1 MAATI
6 DSATWTRP
14 SARGKMDVVIGAK
27 ATASQP
33 VAPKHDEGCGL
44 SAYMALPTDQYV
56 LIPLP
61 NKAKLEKLDEGHFAL
76 RVPEIQIFNVWLRP
90 YVVATVQVTEDGV
103 IIEAQEAKI
112 EGSPEVDR
120 LELNSKTAFS
130 IKVVLKGIEDPRG
143 LRSKLV
149 AQSEVNVWV
158 DPPPIFR
165 AMFPKRLMYETGN
178 SVLRTTLNMLQ
189 NTFLQGLARDYE
201 RWATDKAYR
210 ETRKKLSA

>member
-1 MAATI
+1 MTFPLR
-6 DSATWTRP
+6 SLLLSVPSHTPCLLLLVSP
-14 SARGKMDVVIGAK
+14 SALSLALLHLHL
-27 ATASQP
+27 ASRAP
-33 VAPKHDEGCGL
+33 SRSPSPRVA
-44 SAYMALPTDQYV
+44 
-56 LIPLP
+56 
-61 NKAKLEKLDEGHFAL
+61 
-76 RVPEIQIFNVWLRP
+76 
-90 YVVATVQVTEDGV
+90 
-103 IIEAQEAKI
+103 
-112 EGSPEVDR
+112 
-120 LELNSKTAFS
+120 
-130 IKVVLKGIEDPRG
+130 G